1 MRYTDHL
8 VSNPLE
14 RNGIQAYSIMLG
26 FNSGWCSWLSTLL
39 MVLSPQSHSQ
49 DIFSF
54 NRVSY
59 IFQSSNSKRKG
70 IPIYS
75 NEVLGFDIER
85 VTKNSEVKVS
95 WLNSIASSSLTKVLY
110 HCCCQSLAA
119 VLILLF
125 LLFPDI
131 ASHLYPYRN
140 LYLVQWD
147 NLTRRDISCQACW
160 PVLNPKLLA
169 PTR

>member
-8 VSNPLE
+8 VSIPLE
-14 RNGIQAYSIMLG
+14 RNGIQAYSIMLS

-39 MVLSPQSHSQ
+39 MALSPQSHSQ
-49 DIFSF
+49 VMFCLL

-59 IFQSSNSKRKG
+59 MLQSSNSKRKG

-75 NEVLGFDIER
+75 DEVLGFDIER

-110 HCCCQSLAA
+110 RCCCQSLAA

-131 ASHLYPYRN
+131 ASHLHPHRN
-140 LYLVQWD
+140 LYLVQGD
-147 NLTRRDISCQACW
+147 NLTGETFPA
-160 PVLNPKLLA
+160 K
-169 PTR
+169 PTDLCSIPNS